1 MTSKVDNGIDYE
13 PGIMRLHDQEDISES
28 VHALNEQ
35 HFNVNVQFEA
45 NIPAS
50 SVDETT
56 SSYYSLPKLVPILSY
71 GAFCNV
77 RQVNSS
83 RVVRTDERL
92 NVKQLP
98 NGFQNTLV
106 MSIASVKIIFEKQK
120 SKNESCSSAFRIS
133 PLFVMSC
140 KRGIEV
146 QARVT
151 SSEITVGLV
160 TQKFDLKSAV
170 VAYDSSQCPDVSDRF
185 MDIAIIKHRAMS
197 GTRFWIPKIVDLD
210 DLHEYDDCTYP
221 LALISANNT
230 ILQDMFFAHNSP
242 YLSFGNLIQSTSQE
256 HDKVDKMIREGH
268 LLQHCAVSN
277 MIGSVAMMNTMDWLT
292 TTNMNVV
299 RNNVPLKSDAL
310 RCFGVHIGSADEYI
324 REYEQIAGTK
334 KGTRIQSTPN
344 LIVPVTSPIFAV
356 PYAKALM
363 DTADVIPLERCFP
376 KDDIIDLIAYCRT
389 MTKLLDTNKYKSTV
403 QKFVNILEML
413 TDSEE

>member
-13 PGIMRLHDQEDISES
+13 PGIMRLHDQEDISH
-28 VHALNEQ
+28 VNEQ

-77 RQVNSS
+77 RQASSS

-92 NVKQLP
+92 NVEQLP
-98 NGFQNTLV
+98 NGFQNTLA
-106 MSIASVKIIFEKQK
+106 MSIAYVKIIFEKQK
-120 SKNESCSSAFRIS
+120 SINESCSSAFRIS
-133 PLFVMSC
+133 PLFVMTC

-146 QARVT
+146 QGRVI
-151 SSEITVGLV
+151 SSEITVGPV
-160 TQKFDLKSAV
+160 TQKFDPKSAV
-170 VAYDSSQCPDVSDRF
+170 IHDSSQCPDVPDRL

-221 LALISANNT
+221 LALLSANNT
-230 ILQDMFFAHNSP
+230 ILQDTDRFFEHNSP

-277 MIGSVAMMNTMDWLT
+277 MVGSVAMMNTVDWLT
-292 TTNMNVV
+292 TTNTNVV
-299 RNNVPLKSDAL
+299 RNNVALKSDAL
-310 RCFGVHIGSADEYI
+310 RCLGVHIGSADEYI
-324 REYEQIAGTK
+324 REYEQVAGTK

-363 DTADVIPLERCFP
+363 DTADMIPLEKCFP
-376 KDDIIDLIAYCRT
+376 KDDIMDLIAYCRGM
-389 MTKLLDTNKYKSTV
+389 MTLLDPNKHKNTV

-413 TDSEE
+413 TDCEE